1 MLQLCFNSPLPSPH
15 AALMPPFR
23 RSPWPFGSEKSQ
35 DKTRTIPQPPH
46 PPLHPTRSTSP
57 LVPRTPLLRPILRN
71 RGPQPAGLR
80 PPRLSSAAVLPQKKT
95 GRRSRPVFDKSVP
108 RISSGLVVRH
118 RTTTTFFATTRINR
132 RPAALFSF
140 DRVEHWKSRRSL
152 VQRIDWPHH

>member
-1 MLQLCFNSPLPSPH
+1 MFQLAAAIPPCSSHAALSPLPM
-15 AALMPPFR
+15 ALR
-23 RSPWPFGSEKSQ
+23 LRE
-35 DKTRTIPQPPH
+35 IPRQNPDNTPTA
-46 PPLHPTRSTSP
+46 PARPLHPTLSTSP

>member
-15 AALMPPFR
+15 APLMPPFR

-35 DKTRTIPQPPH
+35 DKTRTIPQPPQPAAPPNPLNVAPRPSH
-46 PPLHPTRSTSP
+46 PPPSPNPQKPWAPTR
-57 LVPRTPLLRPILRN
+57 
-71 RGPQPAGLR
+71 R
-80 PPRLSSAAVLPQKKT
+80 PPPSAPLISLSPPQKKT

-140 DRVEHWKSRRSL
+140 DRVEHWKSRRGL